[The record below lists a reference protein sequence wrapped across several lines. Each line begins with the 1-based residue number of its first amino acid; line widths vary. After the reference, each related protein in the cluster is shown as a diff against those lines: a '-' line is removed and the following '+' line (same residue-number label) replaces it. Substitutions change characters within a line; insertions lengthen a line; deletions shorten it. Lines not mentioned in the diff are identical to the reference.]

1 MKNYKKTKIKV
12 FKFVDTNSEFT
23 LDKTI
28 EPTINGF
35 INSDEV
41 SSVVDI
47 KVNTEIINHYITAGV
62 SSSHSSNKTDIA
74 IYYTIIY
81 IPVK

>member
-1 MKNYKKTKIKV
+1 MKNYRKTKIKV
-12 FKFVDTNSEFT
+12 FKFVDTNGEFT
-23 LDKTI
+23 LDKEI
-28 EPTINGF
+28 EDTINGF

-47 KVNTEIINHYITAGV
+47 KVNTEIRNHYITSGG
-62 SSSHSSNKTDIA
+62 SSSHSSNKTDIS

>member
-23 LDKTI
+23 LDKEI
-28 EPTINGF
+28 ESTINGF

-41 SSVVDI
+41 SSFVDI
-47 KVNTEIINHYITAGV
+47 KVNTEIRNHYVTAGG
-62 SSSHSSNKTDIA
+62 SSCHTSNKTDIA

>member
-12 FKFVDTNSEFT
+12 FKFVDTNSEYT

-28 EPTINGF
+28 EPTINEF
-35 INSDEV
+35 INSAEV
-41 SSVVDI
+41 SSVIDI
-47 KVNTEIINHYITAGV
+47 KVNTEIINHYITSGG
-62 SSSHSSNKTDIA
+62 SCSHSSNKTDIA